1 MFVLKHILALAC
13 ILTFVA
19 YFFLSKSPGKAYLA
33 FTLVFFPFMDLN
45 LTPEEYGAVSVFDFI
60 SWFTLFFLL
69 NRILVFEKTVLW
81 LMLVLMSGL
90 LFVGSLLSEFIQNS
104 LIYFFKFFSV
114 FILAKTLI
122 DQCTEDPHYISTILK
137 FLKMGAIVSLI
148 FLVFQILFGVNFTL
162 YSEIHPNIN
171 IDVTRYPSF
180 FQDPQK
186 YGQYLS
192 MISFLFLLNDGK
204 SNIPDKT
211 SLFIFILVVL
221 ALLSAGS
228 RAAFLG
234 ICTGMLVIILFMKS
248 KLRFVNA
255 ILCISVYLVVINFSD
270 SLSLFNRMEDNYE
283 SFNTRLN
290 IWKENLE
297 IFNDNPILG
306 IGIGNHHN
314 YILEHSSAGYYLL
327 NDNERVFYGTE
338 SGYLQVLIE
347 YGIFGFLIFMMFI
360 LIPLIRGLKSFFS
373 TGNFNIMIIISSIL
387 SWMVA
392 WSTVNSLSDR
402 RILIVAGT
410 LISLLVILPKNS
422 KYLHA

>member
-1 MFVLKHILALAC
+1 MFELKHILALIC
-13 ILTFVA
+13 ILAFVA

-45 LTPEEYGAVSVFDFI
+45 LTPEEYGAISVFDFI
-60 SWFTLFFLL
+60 SWFTMFFLL
-69 NRILVFEKTVLW
+69 DRIFVFERTVMW
-81 LMLVLMSGL
+81 LMLVIMSGL

-104 LIYFFKFFSV
+104 VIYFFKFFSV
-114 FILAKTLI
+114 FILAKTII
-122 DQCTEDPHYISTILK
+122 DQCTEDPQYISTILK
-137 FLKMGAIVSLI
+137 FLRTGAIASLI
-148 FLVFQILFGVNFTL
+148 FLVFQIIYGVSFTF

-192 MISFLFLLNDGK
+192 MISFLFLLNTGK

-211 SLFIFILVVL
+211 SLFFFILVVL

-234 ICTGMLVIILFMKS
+234 LCTGMVIMILFMKT
-248 KLRFVNA
+248 KLRFVAA
-255 ILCISVYLVVINFSD
+255 ILCITVYLVVINLSGSF
-270 SLSLFNRMEDNYE
+270 SLFNRMEDNYE
-283 SFNTRLN
+283 SFNTRLG
-290 IWKENLE
+290 IWQENLE
-297 IFNDNPILG
+297 IFSDNPMLG

-314 YILEHSSAGYYLL
+314 YILEHSNTGYYLL
-327 NDNERVFYGTE
+327 NDNEKVFYGTE

-347 YGIFGFLIFMMFI
+347 YGIFGFLIFMMFVM
-360 LIPLIRGLKSFFS
+360 IPLTRGFKSFFS
-373 TGNFNIMIIISSIL
+373 TGNFNIIILISSIL

-402 RILIVAGT
+402 RILILAGT
-410 LISLLVILPKNS
+410 LLSLLVLLPKNS